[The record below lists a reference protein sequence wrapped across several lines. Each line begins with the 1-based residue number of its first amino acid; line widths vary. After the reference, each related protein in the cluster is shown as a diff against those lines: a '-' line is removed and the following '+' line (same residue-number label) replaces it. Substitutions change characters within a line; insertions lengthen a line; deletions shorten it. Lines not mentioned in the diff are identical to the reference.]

1 MAVKIFVCN
10 RPPNPVRLTG
20 GELEKCR
27 GRPLP
32 EIFHLFADTACRKL
46 RAAGNVGDC
55 ASPRRSKTS
64 RMPAAS
70 APLLARR
77 PAAAISPDSAS
88 HAGGTQSNGQAL
100 FRMKSTCCPPCP
112 SPGRP
117 AAAPPDCGRGRRF
130 ENRSFVLRALRFPNL
145 MKYLVFI
152 CLNVSFKDTLSC
164 RSSIYF
170 RCRPHRP

>member
-64 RMPAAS
+64 RMPAARL
-70 APLLARR
+70 PPFPRTR
-77 PAAAISPDSAS
+77 QVTPAELRA
-88 HAGGTQSNGQAL
+88 T
-100 FRMKSTCCPPCP
+100 
-112 SPGRP
+112 
-117 AAAPPDCGRGRRF
+117 GRRF
-130 ENRSFVLRALRFPNL
+130 SG
-145 MKYLVFI
+145 
-152 CLNVSFKDTLSC
+152 
-164 RSSIYF
+164 
-170 RCRPHRP
+170 